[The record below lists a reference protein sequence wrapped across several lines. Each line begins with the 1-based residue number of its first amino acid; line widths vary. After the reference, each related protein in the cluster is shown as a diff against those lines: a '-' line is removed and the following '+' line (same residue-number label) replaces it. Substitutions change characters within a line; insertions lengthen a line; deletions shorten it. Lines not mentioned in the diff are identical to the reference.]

1 MLEVLALPAV
11 PLAGNAPEPSM
22 SQGRSPARRYAAY
35 GGVYT
40 VLEVLALPAVPL
52 TMTAGLLF
60 GVGPGAAVV
69 SVSSTA
75 AATISFLIARYA
87 GAPPELAPLAATWT
101 TKWDLLMFLAV
112 QGICRCDL

>member
-1 MLEVLALPAV
+1 MPLIPRSRLAPCLPC
-11 PLAGNAPEPSM
+11 
-22 SQGRSPARRYAAY
+22 RYAAY

-60 GVGPGAAVV
+60 GVPAGTAVV

-87 GAPPELAPLAATWT
+87 GAPLAPLWLFAALFHGSFSL
-101 TKWDLLMFLAV
+101 DRLACPLL
-112 QGICRCDL
+112 QW